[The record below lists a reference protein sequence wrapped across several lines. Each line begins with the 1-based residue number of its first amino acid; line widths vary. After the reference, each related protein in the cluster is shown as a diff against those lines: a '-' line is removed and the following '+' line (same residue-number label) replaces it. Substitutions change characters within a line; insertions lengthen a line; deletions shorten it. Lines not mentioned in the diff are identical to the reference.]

1 MRFSV
6 IVPVYNVEKY
16 IVKCLDSIISQT
28 NQDFELIVVN
38 DGTKDNSQ
46 KIIDE
51 YVKKYPLKVK
61 SFIKENGGLSD
72 ARNYGVER
80 ANGEYIVFVDSDD
93 FINER
98 LLEKLDEEIKKY
110 NSLDVIGYNFVDM
123 NENYEQIRVTT
134 RPKKSNI
141 NGQEAISSLILDKQ
155 YFEPAWGFA
164 YNLKYWKENNFK
176 YIKGLY
182 HEDFALTPLVI
193 LKAKKVSFIDFDG
206 YYYITTQNSIT
217 RNSNIEKEERLAKDL
232 LRGYDYLKEELEK
245 TNVSDTAVID
255 LFMSYIANS
264 AIYRLQNL
272 SKELKKWYRLELKK
286 RNVTKYIIN
295 DTFKRKIRKCLIRI
309 KNRI

>member
-16 IVKCLDSIISQT
+16 LAKCLESIINQT

-46 KIIDE
+46 SIIDE
-51 YVKKYPLKVK
+51 YVGKYPSKIK

-72 ARNYGVER
+72 ARNFGVER

-110 NSLDVIGYNFVDM
+110 DYLDVIGYNFVDM
-123 NENYEQIRVTT
+123 NEKYEQITVTA

-193 LKAKKVSFIDFDG
+193 LKANKVSFIDFDG
-206 YYYITTQNSIT
+206 YYYIITQNSIT
-217 RNSNIEKEERLAKDL
+217 RNSDIEKEKRLAEDL
-232 LRGYDYLKEELEK
+232 LKGYDCLKEELEK
-245 TNVSDTAVID
+245 ANISDKNVID

-286 RNVTKYIIN
+286 RKISKYIMN
-295 DTFKRKIRKCLIRI
+295 DTFKRKIRKCLIRL